1 MEIQNQLQVNT
12 IEKIAKLHEDVNAC
26 MQTALV
32 KAIEIGELL
41 TEQRAASKHG
51 EWEPWVES
59 NLPFS
64 SRTARNYMKLF
75 KNKEALQEATSIKNA
90 YKLLESPKTETVSDL
105 KELVIDKEFSELLP
119 PLPDWKLEILESLI
133 IEHGCMNPICVWNNT
148 ILDGH
153 QRYRICKKHNIPFE
167 TVEIKSVSDRDDA
180 VIWMIENQLNR
191 KNLSEDEEH
200 ELMTKRG
207 ITWN

>member
-12 IEKIAKLHEDVNAC
+12 IEKIAKLHGDVNAC

-41 TEQRAASKHG
+41 TEQRAASNHG
-51 EWEPWVES
+51 EWEPWVEV

-75 KNKEALQEATSIKNA
+75 KNKEALQETTSIKNA

-119 PLPDWKLEILESLI
+119 PLKDAEFTGLERSIVES
-133 IEHGCMNPICVWNNT
+133 GCYDPICVWDNI

-153 QRYRICKKHNIPFE
+153 QRYRICKKHGIPFE
-167 TVEIKSVSDRDDA
+167 TVEIESVSNRHEA
-180 VIWMIENQLNR
+180 VIWIIGQQLGR
-191 KNLSEDEEH
+191 KNL
-200 ELMTKRG
+200 TKNESDLLKEMG
-207 ITWN
+207 